1 MKKRAL
7 VSVSDKTGLVE
18 FVKGLVDLGWE
29 IIATGGTQ
37 KLLEQSGIHTTGIS
51 EVTGFPEILDGRVKT
66 LHPKVH
72 GGILA
77 RRELPEHMETLRENG
92 IETID
97 LVCVNLYPFRETI
110 AKEGVTLE
118 DAIEHIDIGGPS
130 MVRSAAKNWRDV
142 TIVCNPADYPT
153 VLAELRENGSTSL
166 ETRLKLSAKA
176 YTHTAEYDMC
186 IATYMRAQ
194 AGLPEKLFLEYEI
207 KQPLRYGENPH
218 QDARFFAAPTPESYS
233 LAFGRQI
240 QGKELSYNNIQDANA
255 ALNIVRDWTDEP
267 FCVAL
272 KHMNPCGAAV
282 GKTIEEAWQAA
293 YEADKVSIYGG
304 IVAVNRT
311 LTAEVARGMKP
322 IFLEIV
328 IAPSFEKEALEILS
342 TKKNLR
348 VMEVDMTPSDKPIMQ
363 YISVNG
369 GMLAQHLDTA
379 VETVTP
385 EMCVTRVKP
394 TKEQMADLEFGWKIV
409 KHVKSNDQGVAD
421 LGRVPSGKYVL
432 EETKAPDGYK
442 PLGKPIY
449 FTVSQ
454 DEVTA
459 TFDGTLIEVTSE
471 GSGSETVY
479 TIPVKNEIALKKVS
493 FKKVDIANTES
504 ALEGAVF
511 DLYDVVD
518 GKRKE
523 TPRYQALTS
532 NASGILVYKPD
543 GTADEI
549 SVFELPVGVYH
560 LVETDAPDGYNLKT
574 EPVVV
579 TVSAEKAPRGVSYN
593 EGTTLSVTTGV
604 DYNETTQIY
613 TLTITN
619 SSGYELPQT
628 GGRGT
633 ALFTAIGAILSGTA
647 GAILTLK
654 RRREPA

>member
-194 AGLPEKLFLEYEI
+194 AGLPEKLFLEYDL

-218 QDARFFAAPTPESYS
+218 QDARFFAAPVPQSYS

-369 GMLAQHLDTA
+369 GMLAQHLDTT

-385 EMCVTRVKP
+385 QMCVTRVKP

-409 KHVKSNDQGVAD
+409 KHVKSNAIAVVRDGHTIGIGAGQTN
-421 LGRVPSGKYVL
+421 RV
-432 EETKAPDGYK
+432 
-442 PLGKPIY
+442 
-449 FTVSQ
+449 
-454 DEVTA
+454 
-459 TFDGTLIEVTSE
+459 
-471 GSGSETVY
+471 GSA
-479 TIPVKNEIALKKVS
+479 EIALKEAQNAGFTEGLILASDGFLPFDDTVALAAEYGVTAIVQPGGS
-493 FKKVDIANTES
+493 IRDADAIA
-504 ALEGAVF
+504 
-511 DLYDVVD
+511 
-518 GKRKE
+518 K
-523 TPRYQALTS
+523 
-532 NASGILVYKPD
+532 
-543 GTADEI
+543 ADELGI
-549 SVFELPVGVYH
+549 TMLF
-560 LVETDAPDGYNLKT
+560 
-574 EPVVV
+574 
-579 TVSAEKAPRGVSYN
+579 
-593 EGTTLSVTTGV
+593 TGV
-604 DYNETTQIY
+604 
-613 TLTITN
+613 
-619 SSGYELPQT
+619 
-628 GGRGT
+628 RH
-633 ALFTAIGAILSGTA
+633 F
-647 GAILTLK
+647 K
-654 RRREPA
+654 H